1 MAFMARYNSLMTSPS
16 HTPAKHIRHA
26 YLATCTS
33 LIALIFLCLAWEL
46 RLAPVQAGGSWL
58 VLKAAPLLAPLF
70 GILHG
75 RRYTFQWSSMLIL
88 AYLTE
93 GVVRATSDHG
103 TMQILAILESLLAL
117 VFFTGA
123 VYYARHTAPSRSPAP

>member
-1 MAFMARYNSLMTSPS
+1 MNPPAPSLSPLC
-16 HTPAKHIRHA
+16 RLA
-26 YLATCTS
+26 YLAACIS

-46 RLAPVQAGGSWL
+46 RLAPVQPGGSWL

-88 AYLTE
+88 AYVTE
-93 GVVRATSDHG
+93 GAVRASSDHG
-103 TMQILAILESLLAL
+103 TMQLLASIETGL
-117 VFFTGA
+117 ALIFFVSA
-123 VYYARHTAPSRSPAP
+123 VIYARNTGPSRQKAPNPSP